1 MNFLAGDS
9 EIHHTDD
16 FFKLL
21 LLGLKMSWIYTIFE
35 LNEIYY
41 MYESL
46 LHVWKLNLN
55 SLSWRIQFVKQKSF
69 QMIPNSNQFA
79 GNWTLKFF

>member
-21 LLGLKMSWIYTIFE
+21 LFGLNPGDLYDFRDQWMKVET
-35 LNEIYY
+35 EIRAIIAWA
-41 MYESL
+41 EAA
-46 LHVWKLNLN
+46 K
-55 SLSWRIQFVKQKSF
+55 I
-69 QMIPNSNQFA
+69 I
-79 GNWTLKFF
+79 